1 VSIAGRPARER
12 LVALALLALL
22 FAALWAG
29 PVSAYLDIVGSG
41 ADEISR
47 QSQLLERY
55 RALALAL
62 APATPDTAEKPGA
75 APLMLPQLPEAQ
87 AIALLQESIKKA
99 ADTSRVEV
107 QSLQVLRS
115 ENLPS
120 AVKLGARISASG
132 DNAGLARL
140 LYAAETARP
149 TLFPDNLQIHA
160 RPGGPGNTAGMLDFQ
175 LDVSAF
181 MPVPSR

>member
-1 VSIAGRPARER
+1 VSIAGWPARER

-55 RALALAL
+55 RALALA
-62 APATPDTAEKPGA
+62 PAMPGTAEKPGA

-87 AIALLQESIKKA
+87 AIALLQESIKTA

-115 ENLPS
+115 ESLPS